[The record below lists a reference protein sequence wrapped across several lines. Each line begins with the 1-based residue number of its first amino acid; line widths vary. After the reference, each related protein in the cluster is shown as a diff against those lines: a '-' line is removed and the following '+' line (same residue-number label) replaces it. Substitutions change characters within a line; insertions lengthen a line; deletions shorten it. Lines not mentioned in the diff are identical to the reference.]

1 MELAGV
7 TVALVVRSEW
17 CELRHVRRFLELSDA
32 PAAEDHGSRLMY
44 ARVLETDPH
53 GLWIQ
58 LGTARHRANPNVE
71 LVDCF
76 VPWAAVASVFV
87 LPQHRDAHAEEEF
100 KRLLGVAPPATA
112 P

>member
-17 CELRHVRRFLELSDA
+17 SELRHVRQFLEMSHE

-53 GLWIQ
+53 GLWIE
-58 LGTARHRANPNVE
+58 LGAARHRSNPNIEV
-71 LVDCF
+71 VDCF
-76 VPWAAVASVFV
+76 VPWPAVASVFV
-87 LPQHRDAHAEEEF
+87 LPQHRDTHAEEEF
-100 KRLLGVAPPATA
+100 KRLLGSSPAG
-112 P
+112 